1 MFNVTIGQVVIRR
14 SDDMIYKNYV
24 GGVWHECSTGE
35 VFDNVN
41 PAHNGQ
47 VISQFQKSSKV
58 DVDRAVEYAHSA
70 FQYWRKVPAP
80 KRGEILFR
88 AAEILVRDKE
98 CIARGM
104 TQEMGKTLAET
115 MGDVQEAID
124 MAYYAA
130 GEGRRMAGETVPSE
144 LENKWCMS
152 IRQPIGVIGAITPW
166 NFPIA
171 IPSWKAF
178 PALVAGNTMVIKPA
192 EDTSWSVIKLAE
204 VLLEAGLP
212 AGVFNVVTGYGP
224 SAGAALLENPNVK
237 MISFTGSTATGKIV
251 ATTCAEQMKPY
262 SLEMGGKNGIVVMDD
277 ADLDLA
283 VDGVVWGA
291 FGTTGQR
298 CTACSRVFVHE
309 DVEEVFLEKL
319 VERTKQLY
327 IGDGLDDGVNMGPL
341 INEKA
346 LRKVEKFVADAKER
360 KITLLHGGNAILSP
374 TDDTHG
380 WFFEPTIFSGVDVND
395 ELMQEE
401 IFGPVVAITTF
412 NNVNEAL
419 WMVNNT
425 KYGLSAAVYTS
436 DVNFAFTALSDIE
449 VGLCYINASTIGAE
463 IQLPFGGVKGTGNG
477 HRDAGS
483 SMIENCTEWKSCM
496 VDYSGKVQKAQIDH

>member
-1 MFNVTIGQVVIRR
+1 
-14 SDDMIYKNYV
+14 MIYKNFV
-24 GGVWHECSTGE
+24 GGAWIDCSTGKTFE
-35 VFDNVN
+35 NRD
-41 PAHNGQ
+41 PAHTET
-47 VISQFQKSSKV
+47 VIAEFQDSSAI
-58 DVDRAVEYAHSA
+58 DIDRAVEHADQA
-70 FQYWRKVPAP
+70 FLTWKNTPAP

-88 AAEILVRDKE
+88 AGEILVRDKE
-98 CIARGM
+98 CIAKQM

-115 MGDVQEAID
+115 RGYVQEAID

-144 LENKWCMS
+144 LNSKWCMS
-152 IRQPIGVIGAITPW
+152 RREPIGVIGAITPW

-192 EDTSWSVIKLAE
+192 EDTPWSVIKLAE
-204 VLLEAGLP
+204 VLAEAGLP

-224 SAGAALLENPNVK
+224 TAGQPLLENPKVK
-237 MISFTGSTATGKIV
+237 MVSFTGSTATGKIV
-251 ATTCAEQMKPY
+251 TTPCAEHMKPY
-262 SLEMGGKNGIVVMDD
+262 SLEMGGKNGIVIMDD

-298 CTACSRVFVHE
+298 CTACSRVMVHE
-309 DVEEVFLEKL
+309 NVHDEFIEKL
-319 VERTKQLY
+319 VEKTKTLSV
-327 IGDGLDDGVNMGPL
+327 GCGLSSKTDVGPL
-341 INEKA
+341 INIKA
-346 LRKVEKFVADAKER
+346 MGKVMKYVADAGYAGHTPLVGGKELR
-360 KITLLHGGNAILSP
+360 HPNE
-374 TDDTHG
+374 DCNG
-380 WFFEPTIFSGVDVND
+380 WFFEPTIFDNVDIND
-395 ELMQEE
+395 TLMQEE
-401 IFGPVVAITTF
+401 IFGPVVAVTTF
-412 NNVNEAL
+412 SNTNEAI

-425 KYGLSAAVYTS
+425 KYGLSAAVYTA
-436 DVNFAFTALSDIE
+436 DVNFAFEALEKIE
-449 VGLCYINASTIGAE
+449 TGLCYINASTIGAE
-463 IQLPFGGVKGTGNG
+463 IQLPFGGIKGTGNG

>member
-1 MFNVTIGQVVIRR
+1 
-14 SDDMIYKNYV
+14 MIYKNFV
-24 GGVWHECSTGE
+24 GGVWHESASGE
-35 VFDNVN
+35 VFDNIN

-47 VISQFQKSSKV
+47 VISQFQKSIKV
-58 DVDRAVEYAHSA
+58 DVDRAVEYAEAA
-70 FQYWRKVPAP
+70 FKYWRKVPAP

-115 MGDVQEAID
+115 RGDVQEAID

-204 VLLEAGLP
+204 VLIEAGIP

-224 SAGAALLENPNVK
+224 TAGAALLENPKVK

-277 ADLDLA
+277 ADIDLA

-298 CTACSRVFVHE
+298 CTACSRVMVHK

-327 IGDGLDDGVNMGPL
+327 IGDGLDDGVNVGPL

-346 LRKVEKFVADAKER
+346 LRKVEKFVTDAKER
-360 KITLLHGGNAILSP
+360 NINLLYGGSPMLEP

-380 WFFEPTIFSGVDVND
+380 WFFEPTIFSGVDIND

-401 IFGPVVAITTF
+401 IFGPVVAITSF
-412 NNVNEAL
+412 DNMNEAL
-419 WMVNNT
+419 WMANNT
-425 KYGLSAAVYTS
+425 CYGLSAAVYTS
-436 DVNFAFTALSDIE
+436 DVNFAFTALNELE

-463 IQLPFGGVKGTGNG
+463 IQLPFGGIKGTGNG